1 MEPRTLLASASV
13 ASLVAGP
20 LDRLAL
26 RPEQDTRLWK
36 KTRTTRQLVNRFVGT

>member
-20 LDRLAL
+20 LDRLAPARAYGQSRIPASGR
-26 RPEQDTRLWK
+26 RPGRH
-36 KTRTTRQLVNRFVGT
+36 GS